1 VKEKEEHDSET
12 ESVAALSDNSYDS
25 GLTTSSDFDFEYD
38 PDAEIIEDD
47 YDDVPIFSYDID
59 DSCID

>member
-25 GLTTSSDFDFEYD
+25 GLATSSDSNFKHDL
-38 PDAEIIEDD
+38 DAEIIEDD
-47 YDDVPIFSYDID
+47 YDDVPIFSYDVD
-59 DSCID
+59 DPCID

>member
-25 GLTTSSDFDFEYD
+25 SLATSSDSDFKYD
-38 PDAEIIEDD
+38 LDAEIIEDD
-47 YDDVPIFSYDID
+47 YDDVSIFSYDVD
-59 DSCID
+59 DPCID